1 VLESRVFEDIM
12 HEGDHGEAIGEEDV
26 PGTLSSLAR
35 GSAEVPKES
44 DTSAA
49 AEPPTIRSR
58 RWRIER
64 QVSSNMTVPKPMF
77 VGRGYRFF
85 RDCGAWM
92 QELQRQIVDSD
103 LS

>member
-1 VLESRVFEDIM
+1 VLESRVFEDVV
-12 HEGDHGEAIGEEDV
+12 HEGDHGELLGRKTY

-44 DTSAA
+44 HMSAA
-49 AEPPTIRSR
+49 VETPTMRSR

-64 QVSSNMTVPKPMF
+64 RVSSNMTAPKLMF
-77 VGRGYRFF
+77 VGRGCRSF

-92 QELQRQIVDSD
+92 QELQRQIVDGD